1 MDDLPRNLDGH
12 ANDIRFR
19 LSDQLGTVNARLHR
33 HLHGNLKV
41 TRNFGKPL
49 GMPFG
54 SPLFPR
60 RLNLCFLL
68 SQKAPRLLQGV
79 DRLPCLI
86 NASLG
91 LSDGLGNLRLRV
103 SDQRLR
109 VGVRLQPLSSRLP

>member
-1 MDDLPRNLDGH
+1 MISGRACTSEWMIFRATSTD

-54 SPLFPR
+54 SPLLPR

-68 SQKAPRLLQGV
+68 GQEAPRLL
-79 DRLPCLI
+79 
-86 NASLG
+86 
-91 LSDGLGNLRLRV
+91 
-103 SDQRLR
+103 
-109 VGVRLQPLSSRLP
+109 